1 MKNKIFRK
9 TMSLV
14 LALAVILSA
23 MSCLM
28 FVSVSAAQDYA
39 NLSKTFDFENATD
52 VNAFI
57 QVGGKTGNETAEG
70 YTTWNYDP
78 EVANVTGLNKKTIAQ
93 AEVTADYAAAIDV
106 VSSNA
111 LLAKPYL
118 NNSETSYA
126 KANTAASADATTYV
140 PHMGN
145 TSMYVLKDSVDENG
159 VAFDSITKDKISGK
173 FSLDYFE
180 LDASTSQNYKAL
192 RSMPIIIYYYKDAN
206 NWRGL
211 RFLPFYWNVSSVFM
225 PITWQHIVCEDG
237 YTFQNTV
244 GRLGSLDTSKS
255 YSNARTDI
263 DLVNQRTFNGDY
275 ATQDS
280 AVWNSKGLYGYSPV
294 LHGPKNANLPANM
307 RYGEWMNFSVEYLEN
322 AVAIDFSDATG
333 YKTQYFIA
341 EESTYTLYDSTGDS
355 KQSSVIDLSTG
366 SFALGVSHSIGTNSY
381 RGTDNSTDQPRGIA
395 FDDIKVEMSDSSET
409 SVASVISSIDAIA
422 DEATYNTAKAAFDSL
437 TDSQKL
443 RVKNSSD
450 LKRWEN
456 YFVKKRITY
465 DFSEE
470 WHGDALTHGLT
481 YKLYNYTAAG
491 NSDTYTYQN
500 EIIKDSSNPENNV
513 LRVNHGSYQTLWN
526 RGYIYLDM
534 PDALAADVEEITINV
549 KNGLQVGKG
558 DTMATNTG
566 NSGPAFV
573 KLDANNKPIFDGN
586 STSGTSRG
594 SLLRFY
600 RNATLKYGLT
610 SSSVGGYGSAIAADI
625 AFEGNDFAF
634 KMVPQSATSFK
645 LSFVGNV
652 LADSDSDGTFET
664 VTADVAETSAYTVNV
679 AVNKFGIT
687 LSEHI
692 SMEIDSIDI
701 KFKGWD
707 SIVNLT
713 AEEEALAARI
723 EDIPEITINN
733 YKDVNTEVLAIRA
746 AVDAL
751 ATTGLAD
758 KKPDGSELSY
768 LELLAAAEAEIAT
781 FTGDVATAQAFAN
794 TNNAILNTIAA
805 NVDTTNAQTIIDVHT
820 AYEALTDAVK
830 SVLVN
835 NYALLDNAA
844 TGEKFGFDVIAN
856 LKEIYALAIPL
867 CPTAAQIAFLE
878 HYEQNGIGELTA
890 IGDKMATLEESI
902 VLYKAVEETHKPNV
916 QAKYDYIFTLL
927 DKHFVDGNEF
937 TYNAAEVKPYENI
950 YAYFTGTVFTESTA
964 GIDENRTKNN
974 KVINSDKF
982 DATAA
987 TSVKLVQDYAIP
999 DGPTYFIKGVGFDLF
1014 PKVADLGVITPE
1026 VDSKGNQ
1033 LKKYRTAEYLYE
1045 SGVAVRKN
1053 PLYVNGVNEASS
1065 EDTKG
1070 LYQIYF
1076 ANQFTNGSGSRYQSY
1091 SYSSNASGPF
1101 NTGEFN
1107 TSFQQESSRYVHY
1120 YGDYYMLPGDR
1131 IVYDFDYYFTYSPA
1145 MTAENGKAYRE
1156 VTVHFT
1162 KFDIWVE
1169 NSANDTAEGYT
1180 AYTYD
1185 APVEGGIEGDILMGR
1200 MTKNKDTGSYNIGYV
1215 YGEDEVLLPQLYI
1228 DDKSLGYTQLIEIS
1242 REDTFT
1248 EKYEE
1253 ELEKDYTEADAAE
1266 VVELAK
1272 AAQDLTASEKAL
1284 NADAVAKVEK
1294 AITDAGLRPTS
1305 KGSTLSV
1312 GANTSIGFRAV
1323 KPAVSNYDKFGII
1336 VTTFNRM
1343 NTKGDKELTL
1353 ADADVKNYAKAYAM
1367 DYTEGAN
1374 RSEELTFN
1382 VYGLFDADVAEN
1394 VDPWGIWLVARY
1406 YTVYKAADGT
1416 EVTIYSTNDFG
1427 NTPTG
1432 KDADETATLNAIAAN
1447 GQLIRSIN
1455 GIIRSMADTLYAAK
1469 ATYAN
1474 EVGADYVDGY
1484 GNPMNNYTGITLA
1497 AAYGDDTD
1505 GLLSTAAETLYFM
1518 KAFKGVFTKIL
1529 AQNS

>member
-9 TMSLV
+9 SLAFV
-14 LALAVILSA
+14 LALAVIMSA

-180 LDASTSQNYKAL
+180 LDASSSQNYKAL

-206 NWRGL
+206 NWRGV

-244 GRLGSLDTSKS
+244 GRLGSLDTTKS

-275 ATQDS
+275 ATQDK

-333 YKTQYFIA
+333 YKTQFFIV
-341 EESTYTLYDSTGDS
+341 EEQTYSLYDPTGVDTAA
-355 KQSSVIDLSTG
+355 KNSSVIDLSTG

-381 RGTDNSTDQPRGIA
+381 RGADNSADQPRGIA
-395 FDDIKVEMSDSSET
+395 FDDIKVKMSDSAET
-409 SVASVISSIDAIA
+409 SVASVIDAVDVIA
-422 DEATYNTAKAAFDSL
+422 DEASYNTAKAAFDSL

-481 YKLYNYTAAG
+481 YKLYNSTAAG

-558 DTMATNTG
+558 DTMAANTG
-566 NSGPAFV
+566 NGGPAFV

-634 KMVPQSATSFK
+634 KMVPTNATSFN

-664 VTADVAETSAYTVNV
+664 ITADVAETKAFNVNV

-687 LSEHI
+687 LSERI

-723 EDIPEITINN
+723 LAIPEITINN
-733 YKDVNTEVLAIRA
+733 YATVNTEVSAIRA

-768 LELLAAAEAEIAT
+768 LELLAAAEAKIAV
-781 FTGDVATAQAFAN
+781 FTGDVAAAQKFADD
-794 TNNAILNTIAA
+794 NNAVLNIAKA
-805 NVDTTNAQTIIDVHT
+805 NVDTTNAQSIIDVHT

-830 SVLVN
+830 SILAN
-835 NYALLDNAA
+835 NYALLDNTA

-856 LKEIYALAIPL
+856 LKEIYDIAIPL
-867 CPTAAQIAFLE
+867 CPTANQLAFLE
-878 HYEQNGIGELTA
+878 HYEQNGIGALTA
-890 IGDKMATLEESI
+890 AEGKMDVLDASI
-902 VLYKAVEETHKPNV
+902 ALYNAVEETHKANV
-916 QAKYDYIFTLL
+916 QAKYEYILALL
-927 DKHFVDGNEF
+927 DKHFIEDNEF
-937 TYNAAEVKPYENI
+937 TYNAADIEGLENI
-950 YAYFTGTVFTESTA
+950 TAYFNNSVFTQSTVA
-964 GIDENRTKNN
+964 NDENRTRNN
-974 KVINSDKF
+974 KIVNPDKF
-982 DATAA
+982 DATSSTHFTLAQEYGSYDAA
-987 TSVKLVQDYAIP
+987 GTWYN
-999 DGPTYFIKGVGFDLF
+999 TEYGFDML
-1014 PKVADLGVITPE
+1014 PWVKSLPGINP
-1026 VDSKGNQ
+1026 DSSSRSSWNDN
-1033 LKKYRTAEYLYE
+1033 YLYLTAY
-1045 SGVAVRKN
+1045 SRSNK
-1053 PLYVNGVNEASS
+1053 PTIYVNGVDVIPDGGPNGGVLVPYYCNAFGAS
-1065 EDTKG
+1065 TQQ
-1070 LYQIYF
+1070 YH
-1076 ANQFTNGSGSRYQSY
+1076 SGG
-1091 SYSSNASGPF
+1091 SSNALIG
-1101 NTGEFN
+1101 TGEYN
-1107 TSFQQESSRYVHY
+1107 AGYMYESSKY
-1120 YGDYYMLPGDR
+1120 
-1131 IVYDFDYYFTYSPA
+1131 VYDPATGLYRLPHSRMVYDMDYSVSVNPNFVGKDGKTY
-1145 MTAENGKAYRE
+1145 TRVTITFENFR
-1156 VTVHFT
+1156 
-1162 KFDIWVE
+1162 IWME
-1169 NSANDTAEGYT
+1169 MADDTTPYVYSNEEGSTDHSLGQNIGGYLS
-1180 AYTYD
+1180 YTY
-1185 APVEGGIEGDILMGR
+1185 E
-1200 MTKNKDTGSYNIGYV
+1200 
-1215 YGEDEVLLPQLYI
+1215 EDEVLLPQLRL
-1228 DDKSLGYTQLIEIS
+1228 DDKALKYTDYIKIT
-1242 REDTFT
+1242 RETTLT
-1248 EKYEE
+1248 EEYEE
-1253 ELEKDYTEADAAE
+1253 VLDKTYTEQDADE

-1272 AAQDLTASEKAL
+1272 VYNTFTTTDKVI
-1284 NADAVAKVEK
+1284 NAELVEK
-1294 AITDAGLRPTS
+1294 IETAITDAGLRPTS

-1353 ADADVKNYAKAYAM
+1353 ADVSNTYAKAYAM
-1367 DYTEGAN
+1367 DYTSGAN

-1382 VYGLFDADVAEN
+1382 VYGLFDDEEDDQN
-1394 VDPWGIWLVARY
+1394 KKWGVWLVARY
-1406 YTVYKAADGT
+1406 YTVYTADDGT

-1427 NTPTG
+1427 NTPTST
-1432 KDADETATLNAIAAN
+1432 KTDEAEAAAENAMLQAVAAN
-1447 GQLIRSIN
+1447 GQLIRSVN
-1455 GIIRSMADTLYAAK
+1455 GNIKAMATTLFAAK
-1469 ATYAN
+1469 ETYKN
-1474 EVGADYVDGY
+1474 EVGIDYVNGLGEKMTD
-1484 GNPMNNYTGITLA
+1484 YTGKTLA
-1497 AAYGDDTD
+1497 EAYGDDD
-1505 GLLSTAAETLYFM
+1505 NGMLSTAEATLYLM

-1529 AQNS
+1529 EANS